1 MSEPFAP
8 SLSVRRGLR
17 DPLPYSEGVPEH
29 IRQQAFSWVS
39 TLINDR
45 KIGINVST
53 LVAHLQIPAFS
64 RLSLNDRVM
73 AFCRSGDDDF
83 LDVLDYL
90 LHTRTTIHLLGGRY
104 GLSGRDKD
112 AAVQVLTELFDAGR
126 SCWTVGWTE
135 TSDGDSSES
144 VTKRRYCLERR
155 VAETTEQEYLQARG
169 IGGKAGD
176 KLTEAWHA
184 AFGRS
189 ENAEQC
195 WKASVAAVEAALQPV
210 VSPNNSGA
218 RLGTMRN
225 EIKVAPHKW
234 ECDLPVWG
242 DEKITSV
249 EAFLSVLNRI
259 TYDDGRHGGDD
270 RVPEMRE
277 ARAVLMVA
285 VTVVE
290 WVRDKV
296 FRPTEEAQE

>member
-1 MSEPFAP
+1 MFEPPAP
-8 SLSVRRGLR
+8 LSFRRGLC

-45 KIGINVST
+45 SFHIDVST
-53 LVAHLQIPAFS
+53 MVAHLQIPAFKGAT
-64 RLSLNDRVM
+64 LEHRVM
-73 AFCRSGDDDF
+73 AFCRSGDDEF

-90 LHTRTTIHLLGGRY
+90 LHTRTTIHLPLGRY

-112 AAVQVLTELFDAGR
+112 TAVQALTKLLDAGR
-126 SCWTVGWTE
+126 SCWTVSWTE
-135 TSDGDSSES
+135 TSDEGSLSS
-144 VTKRRYCLERR
+144 TTRRYRLERR
-155 VAETTEQEYLQARG
+155 VAKATEQEYLQARD

-218 RLGTMRN
+218 RLGTMRKD
-225 EIKVAPHKW
+225 IKAAPHKW

-270 RVPEMRE
+270 RVPGMRE

-296 FRPTEEAQE
+296 FRPAEEFQK